1 MADVNAIEQAFASKL
16 VASGIVKTAT
26 TTDTPRIDE
35 RNLPQITM
43 VLFQTTPTIDGPIG
57 LIELTWRWTITLYL
71 RLQDWDAAQTE
82 LKSLVPQL
90 VTLITP
96 AAAPELR
103 TLNNTVDEAWLLD
116 EGDAPDFRPDDE
128 LLVKRLVLQ
137 AVTSQT

>member
-1 MADVNAIEQAFASKL
+1 LADVNAIEQAFASKL

-43 VLFQTTPTIDGPIG
+43 VLLQTTPNTQGPIG
-57 LIELTWRWTITLYL
+57 LLEVEWRWTITLYL
-71 RLQDWDAAQTE
+71 RLQDWDAAQAE

-96 AAAPELR
+96 ATAPELR

-116 EGDAPDFRPDDE
+116 EGDAPIFA
-128 LLVKRLVLQ
+128 LTMSCL
-137 AVTSQT
+137 